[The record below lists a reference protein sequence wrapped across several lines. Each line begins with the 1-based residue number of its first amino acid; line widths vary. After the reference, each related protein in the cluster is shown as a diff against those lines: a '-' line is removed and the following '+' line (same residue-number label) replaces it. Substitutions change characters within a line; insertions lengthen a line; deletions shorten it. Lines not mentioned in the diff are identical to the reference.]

1 MILWLLMALMT
12 VLAIA
17 AVLWPLLRRGVA
29 TRSGS
34 DVVVYRDQLDE
45 VSRDLAAGLIG
56 KTEAEAARVEI
67 SRRLLAA
74 SEDAQKTSTL
84 AAAPTAWRRWAVAV
98 VSLALVPL
106 GATGLYLRL
115 GSPGMASEPLAAR
128 MEAPASSKEQSVE
141 KLVAQ
146 VEDHLQKSP
155 NDGRGWEVIAPVYLQ
170 IGRYSDAVNAWRN
183 AIKLLGENADRLADL
198 GEAMTM
204 QADGVVTADAKAAF
218 VRAITLD
225 DTTVSAHYYLGIAA
239 EQDGDRAKAAQIF
252 RNLIAAAK
260 PDAHWVGT
268 VRAALARVESKPASS
283 TRLPG
288 PTPAE
293 MLAAAQQ
300 PPAQQNT
307 TINSMVDRLAS
318 ELKKDGS
325 NPNGW
330 AQLVRSYKVLGAV
343 DKQKTAIAD
352 ARSALASD
360 PSKLKVFEVALKD
373 IESSAAPAPAQAAPP
388 AAAAAPLPGPT
399 PAQMLADANQSPM
412 MKSDMVQ
419 GMVGRLAERLKKDG
433 SDPKGWAQ
441 LVRSYKVMGEAD
453 RQKAAVADAR
463 KALASDP
470 AKLKQF
476 EAELKD
482 IESGVTPPPAPA
494 AKPPHGAGG
503 PAASKAGQHDSAT
516 IDVMV
521 ERLHEKLKKS
531 GDDPSGWL
539 MLTRSYLTMQQKDKA
554 MGVVAE
560 ARKALAANPG
570 NLKMFDEALQHYK
583 IETPK

>member
-330 AQLVRSYKVLGAV
+330 AQLVRSYKVLGQV

-531 GDDPSGWL
+531 GDDPAGWL
-539 MLTRSYLTMQQKDKA
+539 MLTRSYVTMQQKDKA
-554 MGVVAE
+554 MAVVTE